1 MYSDT
6 EPNET
11 IDLYTERIE
20 RDVFPAQLYPIGYH
34 PTEEVDP
41 DEQSFD
47 AATGGDGLYHA
58 TQISHAPASAAY
70 RGVSGRT
77 LNGRYRGRSLAPAT
91 ACAANDTANSSDR
104 YLYANRGLRR
114 GAGWGN
120 TVNGPAAGRQ
130 GGRRERGGQGVSS
143 GKPGRKDTGEGKPKN
158 GGANKGVAYGG
169 KRDGGDTESG
179 KPGRKDTGDSGKPS
193 TENPPSGKVAGK
205 GAAPS
210 LHRPSLQMWMAF
222 LLALAGLTLLYLG
235 FWLPP
240 EGEIHS
246 SVLVA
251 FGETSTFAGA
261 LLGVDYQY
269 RYGCRRSD

>member
-114 GAGWGN
+114 GAGWGAGWGN

-143 GKPGRKDTGEGKPKN
+143 GKPGRKDTG
-158 GGANKGVAYGG
+158 
-169 KRDGGDTESG
+169 
-179 KPGRKDTGDSGKPS
+179 DSGKPS
-193 TENPPSGKVAGK
+193 TENPPSGKVAGR